1 MEAEAE
7 EINGVLWECLAAVG
21 VSLSSQELARETGL
35 SLANT
40 QVGLAR
46 LRQAQLVEG
55 IGAAPFQ
62 AYKAVLE
69 FDALRWAKAVGL
81 GVGLLSLERHACLSA
96 TDKARA
102 LKMTTDGTLERLEDE
117 ERQQKERKRDDVL
130 RGRAAS
136 KVAATDLAQIQDDIN
151 RALGSF
157 GSPRDSK
164 DREAV
169 NLLKQVKQET
179 GKALE
184 GLILIMQ
191 KK

>member
-7 EINGVLWECLAAVG
+7 EINGMLWDTLAEAG
-21 VSLSSQELARETGL
+21 VSLSSHELARKTGL
-35 SLANT
+35 SLANA

-55 IGAAPFQ
+55 LGAAPYQ
-62 AYKAVLE
+62 AYQAVLK

-81 GVGLLSLERHACLSA
+81 GIGLLSLERHASLSA
-96 TDKARA
+96 LDKAKA

-117 ERQQKERKRDDVL
+117 ERQEKQRRRDEVI

-136 KVAATDLAQIQDDIN
+136 RVAATDLAQIQDDIN

-157 GSPRDSK
+157 GAPRDSK

-169 NLLKQVKQET
+169 NLLHQIQQET

-184 GLILIMQ
+184 GLILVMQ